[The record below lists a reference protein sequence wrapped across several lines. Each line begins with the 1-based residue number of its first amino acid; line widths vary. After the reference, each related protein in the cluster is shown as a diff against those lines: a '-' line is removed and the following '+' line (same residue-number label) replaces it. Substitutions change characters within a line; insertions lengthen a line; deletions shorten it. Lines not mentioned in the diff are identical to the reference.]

1 MHTLDNNWTVWMHM
15 PNDIDWSINSYKK
28 IYNFKTLEDCI
39 LFIENINKEI
49 VEKCMLFIM
58 KNNIKPIWED
68 ISNKKG
74 GSFSYKINIENIH
87 DIWKKL
93 VYYLIGNTLSDNVE
107 LLNNINGISI
117 SPKKNF
123 CIIKFWIG
131 DIDNLTNNII
141 YNKYIKIDV
150 DKNNSLGD
158 NEVDND
164 PLKLDILL
172 DIGKCNCIFKLH
184 NILY

>member
-1 MHTLDNNWTVWMHM
+1 MHNLNNSWTVWMHM

-28 IYNFKTLEDCI
+28 IYNFKTLEECI

-58 KNNIKPIWED
+58 KDNIKPIWED
-68 ISNKKG
+68 AYNKKG
-74 GSFSYKINIENIH
+74 GSFSYKINIDNIYN
-87 DIWKKL
+87 IWKKL
-93 VYYLIGNTLSDNVE
+93 VYLLIGNTLTNNIE

-123 CIIKFWIG
+123 CIIKFWLG
-131 DIDNLTNNII
+131 DINNLSNNII
-141 YNKYIKIDV
+141 YDKYIKNAI
-150 DKNNSLGD
+150 DKNSNICDTDSYS
-158 NEVDND
+158 D
-164 PLKLDILL
+164 PFNLDVLL
-172 DIGKCNCIFKLH
+172 DTVKCNCIFKLH